1 MLRCYLLGDALLNDE
16 SALQAALEAGAPDA
30 GGIRANS
37 AGATYTTSISIVA
50 SGAPGGLEAAFGL
63 AASDALGAPVQSSY
77 TAVLNAPASPA
88 TQLSSVTLTMTASG
102 SVSDYQNTASLRAAI
117 ATLAGVDASAV
128 SVIVSAASVLITAT
142 IAVPASASAAAML
155 ASLSKA
161 LPTAAAAS
169 SLLGISAESVPTLI
183 VATSTIVIA
192 ASPPSTV
199 SPSVSPSPSLASPP
213 PSPSQSDDGN
223 GDSDTDSA
231 NTKTIV
237 ISLTVIALLALVVAA
252 VVAGLRQRNSK
263 KMQVGIREKP
273 VADDVRARVKSP
285 EETLMLRS

>member
-169 SLLGISAESVPTLI
+169 SLLGISVESVPTLI
-183 VATSTIVIA
+183 VILA
-192 ASPPSTV
+192 AADGSADGAP
-199 SPSVSPSPSLASPP
+199 ASPP
-213 PSPSQSDDGN
+213 PLCLTCLGSSAS
-223 GDSDTDSA
+223 GDAMEGWTVA
-231 NTKTIV
+231 VIV
-237 ISLTVIALLALVVAA
+237 VCMCLFVAFAALVVFKLKAERFWHATVKASGEASVVTPSVNPAA
-252 VVAGLRQRNSK
+252 VEGEAFKGS
-263 KMQVGIREKP
+263 I
-273 VADDVRARVKSP
+273 
-285 EETLMLRS
+285 